1 MQKEKVKRRL
11 PDWFKVKFPTGD
23 NFHEL
28 KEKFSNASLNTVC
41 EEAACPNIADCWDR
55 KTATFMILGDTC
67 TRACSYCNVK
77 TGWPGFVDK
86 SEPFRVAMT
95 IKQMGLEYVVIT
107 SVDRDDLED
116 AGSEIFAKTIS
127 ETKNMSCLNDIIQV
141 KGPVREGG

>member
-28 KEKFSNASLNTVC
+28 KEKFSKASLNTVC

-67 TRACSYCNVK
+67 TRACSYCNVHK
-77 TGWPGFVDK
+77 TQEKVECK
-86 SEPFRVAMT
+86 
-95 IKQMGLEYVVIT
+95 
-107 SVDRDDLED
+107 
-116 AGSEIFAKTIS
+116 
-127 ETKNMSCLNDIIQV
+127 KN
-141 KGPVREGG
+141 K